1 MSTVRKS
8 KGVRRCLKYVK
19 DRGRLLL
26 LLIAVAV
33 LPGTAGGLILWQMFS
48 EQLDASY
55 EKRLLTAVETFHLI
69 LDNKIQELSNA
80 LSRMASDNT
89 LQVTM
94 NLEILPQMQR
104 YLGTHYELSGFEFL
118 QVLDASG
125 TELAS
130 FGNTVP
136 LRGNKGLC
144 SGPTIN
150 AATTTSGF
158 YLAMSFPVIQ
168 GETTL
173 GYICGAVDLRNQA
186 FETYLSNTL
195 RSIPFVRW
203 QDQTVMM
210 GQHGTQLFGPEN
222 AEQGVFAY
230 REGGRQ
236 YKGMTS
242 RIGVGK
248 EQLVIGVLIAMIERE
263 EGLDRLIRSMV
274 ALMSVIALVVFFAL
288 RFQYLR
294 KVAKKELV
302 IEKERALVTLASIG
316 DAVFTTDNKGRIRFL
331 NAAASQLLGG
341 DSENAIGRPWN
352 ETLLLRDEGTE
363 GGLEDPI
370 AQCLQ
375 KKEMIRAPRNVVLV
389 REKDNIAVHYSAAPI
404 GVNSNENQGVVL
416 VIRDVSQER
425 QLQNRLAWKAKRDDL
440 TGLFNR
446 SEFRYRVEQALL
458 DAKERDLEY
467 ALLYLDL
474 DQFKVVND
482 SCGHHVGDQVLKQIS
497 SLLRSQL
504 RAADTLFRLG
514 GDEFGILLEGCP
526 PDQAFQVAENLCD
539 TVKSN
544 RVTHTGHIFE
554 IGVSIGIVNLNANS
568 GKPEEVISCVDSA
581 CYSAKDEGRNRVH
594 VYKPADGKHDRRFL
608 EMAWIPRIR
617 AALRENRF
625 CLYAQPIIEVH
636 KDSQYSIS
644 HEEILLRMVDENG
657 DLVSPGAFIPVA
669 ERFGLM
675 PEIDRWVIEK
685 LFSSYAEVCTR
696 TERRRGGPPAMF
708 SINLSGAS
716 LADPG
721 LGRFI
726 LEQLENY
733 RIPPESICFEIT
745 ETVAVTQ
752 IDKAGQFIEQIKTAG
767 CSFMLDDFGTG
778 MSSFGY
784 LKALPVD
791 YLKIDGL
798 FIKDILVDPVD
809 YAMVKTINE
818 IGHILGLKTVAEYV
832 ENGRILERLRDIG
845 IDYAQGFGIAKPR
858 PLSVLDTRINRSVDK
873 QIA

>member
-1 MSTVRKS
+1 M
-8 KGVRRCLKYVK
+8 
-19 DRGRLLL
+19 

-33 LPGTAGGLILWQMFS
+33 LPSFAAAFILWQMFT
-48 EQLDASY
+48 EQLDASS
-55 EKRLLTAVETFHLI
+55 EKRLLTAVETFQLI
-69 LDNKIQELSNA
+69 LEHKAEALTGA

-94 NLEILPQMQR
+94 NLEILPQMNR
-104 YLGTHYELSGFEFL
+104 YLEAHYELTGFEFL
-118 QVLDASG
+118 HVHDTTG
-125 TELAS
+125 GDLAS
-130 FGNTVP
+130 FGNTLP
-136 LRGNKGLC
+136 LRNHAGLC
-144 SGPTIN
+144 GNMSITVVN
-150 AATTTSGF
+150 RESGF
-158 YLAMSFPVIQ
+158 YLVKTVPVVQ
-168 GETTL
+168 NDTTI
-173 GYICGAVDLRNQA
+173 GYLCGGVDLRNKE
-186 FETYLSNTL
+186 FGGYLTNTL
-195 RSIPFVRW
+195 RSTPFVRW
-203 QDQTVMM
+203 QDRTIVL
-210 GQHGTQLFGPEN
+210 GQRARRTTIPESSGK
-222 AEQGVFAY
+222 GVFSFMDDQ
-230 REGGRQ
+230 RE

-242 RIGVGK
+242 QITIGQ
-248 EQLVIGVLIAMIERE
+248 EQLDIGVLIAMVERE
-263 EGLDRLIRSMV
+263 EGRDQFIRSMI

-288 RFQYLR
+288 RFHYLR
-294 KVAKKELV
+294 SVASKELMA
-302 IEKERALVTLASIG
+302 EKERALVTLSSIG
-316 DAVFTTDNKGRIRFL
+316 DAVFTTDDQGLVRFL
-331 NAAASQLLGG
+331 NSAACQLLGSDGG
-341 DSENAIGRPWN
+341 DVIGKPWN
-352 ETLLLRDEGTE
+352 ETLVLRDEGSE
-363 GGLEDPI
+363 VNLEDPI
-370 AQCLQ
+370 AECLH
-375 KKEMIRAPRNVVLV
+375 KKEMIRAPRNAVLV
-389 REKDNIAVHYSAAPI
+389 RKHKNIPVNYTAAPI
-404 GVNSNENQGVVL
+404 GVKSSLNQGVVL

-526 PDQAFQVAENLCD
+526 PDQAYQVATDLCE

-554 IGVSIGIVNLNANS
+554 IGVSIGLVSLDANS
-568 GKPEEVISCVDSA
+568 GRPEEVISCVDSA
-581 CYSAKDEGRNRVH
+581 CYSAKEEGRNRVH
-594 VYKPADGKHDRRFL
+594 VYTPADGKHDRRFL
-608 EMAWIPRIR
+608 EMAWVPRIR

-625 CLYAQPIIEVH
+625 CLYAQPIVQVH
-636 KDSQYSIS
+636 EDSGHTES
-644 HEEILLRMVDENG
+644 HLEILLRMVDEEG
-657 DLVSPGAFIPVA
+657 ELVSPGAFIPVA

-675 PEIDRWVIEK
+675 PEIDRWVMAR
-685 LFSSYAEVCTR
+685 LFSSYAELSSR
-696 TERRRGGPPAMF
+696 MGPSLY

-716 LADPG
+716 LADPD
-721 LGRFI
+721 LGRFVVES
-726 LEQLENY
+726 LKKYQ
-733 RIPPESICFEIT
+733 IPSHVMCFEIT
-745 ETVAVTQ
+745 ETEAVTQ
-752 IDKAGQFIEQIKTAG
+752 IDKAGKFIELIKSVG

-791 YLKIDGL
+791 FLKIDGL
-798 FIKDILVDPVD
+798 FVKDILVDPVD

-832 ENGRILERLRDIG
+832 ENTSVLERLREIG

-858 PLSVLDTRINRSVDK
+858 PLILPDASLATPTEK